1 MISRI
6 RAQNVIG
13 GKADRMFT
21 ESPGTDLSRIRLAIV
36 ILVIGI
42 VMILWSWGNWVYR
55 ASTPPLEVPLAQTQ
69 SDAPDALRVKAVSH
83 LPQILM
89 YSLIIGVVAL
99 FGGYAVLRASRRYYE
114 AADRKRAGPTVTPD
128 AWAMHKV
135 SHYNDD
141 EDGVEQPGE

>member
-1 MISRI
+1 
-6 RAQNVIG
+6 
-13 GKADRMFT
+13 MFT
-21 ESPGTDLSRIRLAIV
+21 ESSGSDLRRIRHAIV

-42 VMILWSWGNWVYR
+42 VVILWSWGNWVYR
-55 ASTPPLEVPLAQTQ
+55 TSTPPPEIPLAQTQ
-69 SDAPDALRVKAVSH
+69 SDAPDAVRVKAVSH

-99 FGGYAVLRASRRYYE
+99 FGGYALLRASRRYYE

-135 SHYNDD
+135 AHDD